1 MQSVVASLTDAAFS
15 LAGVSGLPTIA
26 PVLGVL
32 GLQTY
37 TINSLFIAPLV
48 AETMNVTFTPFNGAH
63 MLKTSICDIFQLL
76 ADIQQS
82 CWLLACITQQHILC
96 ANLQH

>member
-1 MQSVVASLTDAAFS
+1 MQSVVASPADAAFS

-32 GLQTY
+32 GLRTY

-48 AETMNVTFTPFNGAH
+48 AETMDVTFTPFNGAP
-63 MLKTSICDIFQLL
+63 DFREQLAEHLRVL
-76 ADIQQS
+76 AD
-82 CWLLACITQQHILC
+82 
-96 ANLQH
+96 LQ